1 MDTVNMLQRNWG
13 DMVIRMGENP
23 ESASDDLKYIY
34 DFSDKIQIKPS
45 IAYLCPFR
53 NDFEGTLSYYVSG
66 NDKYPEDKGFALKR
80 WKKISFENSS
90 VIKYE
95 NIIIAQGNYYFTNDD
110 VTNLKI
116 EYTFVYYLSDGW
128 RIITHHSSLPFN

>member
-1 MDTVNMLQRNWG
+1 MDIVNTLQKNWG
-13 DMVIRMGENP
+13 DMVISIGENP
-23 ESASDDLKYIY
+23 NIAPDILKNIY
-34 DFSDKIQIKPS
+34 DFSDKIQFKPT
-45 IAYLCPFR
+45 IAYLSAFR

-66 NDKYPEDKGFALKR
+66 NERYSEDKGFALKK
-80 WKKISFENSS
+80 WKKITFENNS

-110 VTNLKI
+110 VTDLKI
-116 EYTFVYYLSDGW
+116 EYTFVYYLSDAW